1 MAWKGTVEPMPIKD
15 PGSLLLLDLDGT
27 LTPVRSPWRYVY
39 ERLGNWG
46 TVGETIYSRYI
57 SGEIDYTSFCR
68 QDIEAW
74 EKAGANLQTVLGILD
89 EITFPPES
97 VSFVETLLQRGFS
110 LTIVSTGFNR
120 VARNLASRAGFSHP
134 EGLRWVINGI
144 REKDGRME
152 PVLRVH
158 EGETPRGKGAWARR
172 LVRLSKRP
180 PGRTFAVG
188 DGASDALMFP
198 HVGKGFT
205 VPGPSGLPKIL
216 EQLLD
221 EGTRPLAIYQ
231 QGYI

>member
-1 MAWKGTVEPMPIKD
+1 MPAQD

-39 ERLGNWG
+39 ERLGNWDS
-46 TVGETIYSRYI
+46 VGEAIYSRYI
-57 SGEIDYTSFCR
+57 SGAIDYTSFCR
-68 QDIEAW
+68 MDIEAW
-74 EKAGANLQTVLGILD
+74 EGSGATLETVLGILD
-89 EITFPPES
+89 EIPFPPES
-97 VSFVETLLQRGFS
+97 VSFVETLLESGFS

-120 VARNLASRAGFSHP
+120 VARNLAFRTGLSRP
-134 EGLRWVINGI
+134 EGLRWAINGI

-172 LVRLSKRP
+172 LVHLSKLP
-180 PGRTFAVG
+180 QGRTFAVG

-205 VPGPSGLPKIL
+205 VPGPKALPKIL
-216 EQLLD
+216 EQIL
-221 EGTRPLAIYQ
+221 EGTSRPLLYTTK
-231 QGYI
+231 GMYNR